1 MTVRGDG
8 ERNMTTRVFVSGPS
22 RVWWA
27 GLIIFGIILVSLGL
41 AAILFTDVAL
51 HILVFIL
58 GLVALIIGISSLFAA
73 VRAARQEFPWWPLML
88 AGVFALLVSII
99 SFLRPDLVTAVM
111 TILIAVLAIVGGLLI
126 AVYGWV
132 LPRALAS
139 RLIFFVVGL
148 LILIIGILMVVFPMP
163 SASALLRTLGLFSII
178 AGAICL
184 IGGISM
190 RIWGMRSHTE
200 PMVR

>member
-1 MTVRGDG
+1 MTGWEDG
-8 ERNMTTRVFVSGPS
+8 EMNMETRAFVSGPS

-41 AAILFTDVAL
+41 AAILFTEAML

-58 GLVALIIGISSLFAA
+58 GLFALIVGICSLFAA
-73 VRAARQEFPWWPLML
+73 VKAARQEFPYWPLML
-88 AGVFALLVSII
+88 AGVFALLISLI
-99 SFLRPDLVTAVM
+99 SFLRPDLVTAVI
-111 TILIAVLAIVGGLLI
+111 TILIAVLAIIGGLLV

-132 LPRALAS
+132 LPRGFSS
-139 RLIFFVVGL
+139 RLIFFVGGL
-148 LILIIGILMVVFPMP
+148 LFLIIGILMFVFPMP
-163 SASALLRTLGLFSII
+163 SASALLQTLGLFSII
-178 AGAICL
+178 TGAICL

-190 RIWGMRSHTE
+190 RIWGMRSQTE